1 MTVNFTTFT
10 EHLDLNIVKM
20 QLHFISDKNK
30 QKKKKKKKSKRVKM
44 DSKNRERLF
53 FIGNL
58 NLARFLLLLF
68 KAIPNPLIL
77 SREGILTFVSNALA

>member
-20 QLHFISDKNK
+20 QFHFISDKNK
-30 QKKKKKKKSKRVKM
+30 QKKKKSKRAKM

-58 NLARFLLLLF
+58 NLGRFLLLLF